1 MDLSGLIF
9 VALFVGWA
17 IYLIPKFMR
26 DHEELATTRSLQDFS
41 ARLRVFAAT
50 RNVAKQNLL
59 GVDDPTVEISMDE
72 IADALASPDGRVRS
86 RSERVSRPIK
96 LPTRAAAKKAAKR
109 RRRVLLVLLTLTA
122 IVNGLAVAH
131 IGPIWTPAIPAAFVL
146 LFMITARRS
155 VRRMNR
161 ARKAAAA
168 PFVDRVSAQSED
180 VSRSEAP
187 APIITHETDVEV
199 ALIASIEADNAAD
212 THAAAAADRLW
223 DPVPV
228 TLPTYLDKPAARRT
242 VMSIELNRGMVS
254 SGHDAAD
261 SELVRATEA
270 AAADE
275 TPTDLEAPRRVAGA

>member
-1 MDLSGLIF
+1 MIF

-50 RNVAKQNLL
+50 RNVARQNLL

-72 IADALASPDGRVRS
+72 IQNALRDVAVTKPV
-86 RSERVSRPIK
+86 K

-109 RRRVLLVLLTLTA
+109 RRRVLLVLLTLTS
-122 IVNGLAVAH
+122 IVSGLAVAS
-131 IGPIWTPAIPAAFVL
+131 IGPIWTPAIPAVFVL

-155 VRRMNR
+155 VRRMKK
-161 ARKAAAA
+161 ARKAATA
-168 PFVDRVSAQSED
+168 PVAVDRVPAQSD
-180 VSRSEAP
+180 GVARSDAP
-187 APIITHETDVEV
+187 AAIITHETDVEV
-199 ALIASIEADNAAD
+199 ALIARIEADNAAD
-212 THAAAAADRLW
+212 TDAAAAADRLW

-242 VMSIELNRGMVS
+242 VMSIELNRGIVS

-275 TPTDLEAPRRVAGA
+275 TPADLEAPRRAAGA

>member
-1 MDLSGLIF
+1 MIF

-50 RNVAKQNLL
+50 RNVARQNLL

-72 IADALASPDGRVRS
+72 IQKALRDVAATKPV
-86 RSERVSRPIK
+86 K

-109 RRRVLLVLLTLTA
+109 RRRVLLVLLTLTSS
-122 IVNGLAVAH
+122 VSGLAVAG
-131 IGPIWTPAIPAAFVL
+131 IGPIWTPAIPAVFVL

-155 VRRMNR
+155 VRRMKK
-161 ARKAAAA
+161 ARKAVTAPVAA
-168 PFVDRVSAQSED
+168 DRVPAQSEG
-180 VSRSEAP
+180 VARSASP

-199 ALIASIEADNAAD
+199 ALIARIEADNAAD
-212 THAAAAADRLW
+212 TDAAAAADRLW

-242 VMSIELNRGMVS
+242 VMSIELNRGIVS

-275 TPTDLEAPRRVAGA
+275 TPADLEAPRRAAGA